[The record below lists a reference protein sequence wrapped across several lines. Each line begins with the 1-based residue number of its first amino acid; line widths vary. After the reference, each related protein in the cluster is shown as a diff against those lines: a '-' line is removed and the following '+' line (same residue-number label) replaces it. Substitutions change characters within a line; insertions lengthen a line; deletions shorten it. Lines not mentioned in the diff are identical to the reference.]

1 MTRKIH
7 PCSHPGC
14 LAFGATRVEDGWLCT
29 PHILECIL
37 SLGNSTQADLD
48 LETFREGGGKPS

>member
-14 LAFGATRVEDGWLCT
+14 LAFSVTRVEDGWLCT
-29 PHILECIL
+29 PYILERIL
-37 SLGNSTQADLD
+37 SSGNSTQADLD
-48 LETFREGGGKPS
+48 LETFREEGGRPS